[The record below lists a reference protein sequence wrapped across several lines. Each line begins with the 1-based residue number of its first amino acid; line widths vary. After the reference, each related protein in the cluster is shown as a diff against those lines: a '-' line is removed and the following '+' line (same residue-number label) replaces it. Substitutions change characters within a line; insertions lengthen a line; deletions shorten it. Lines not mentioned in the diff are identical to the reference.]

1 MTDVSSA
8 SRVFII
14 ASGSIPAI
22 SVPGIIPLWLWA
34 IWSKPI
40 TLPATVIM
48 ARVSTTQSRNW
59 VRATQATPI
68 IFPNI
73 SSVALTLE
81 INTSTTLLAFSSMT
95 EDITIP
101 ENIAMNIYI
110 TIPRSIETII
120 FNSAESS
127 FAFPESSMV

>member
-1 MTDVSSA
+1 M
-8 SRVFII
+8 
-14 ASGSIPAI
+14 
-22 SVPGIIPLWLWA
+22 
-34 IWSKPI
+34 
-40 TLPATVIM
+40 
-48 ARVSTTQSRNW
+48 
-59 VRATQATPI
+59 RATQATPI

-81 INTSTTLLAFSSMT
+81 ISTSTTLLAFSSMT